1 MNDHGRESGN
11 DERDFISY
19 IHNYCDRW
27 CERCAFIDR
36 CMSYA
41 LERGLLDDTTRR
53 DDHSVIFTQEI
64 RLVVDGI
71 LNGRN
76 IDDDLS
82 DYYPE
87 LDEALRDHDKEIEIT
102 GDTNIDDDLCELDD
116 ELEEMLM
123 DHCHEDWEVDD
134 EELEDMEEARADQHD
149 LNTRARRH
157 PLVAMAERYMDDC
170 RDWFVARAHDPLPT
184 LQHFE
189 ARCAQGF
196 LHGNAREHYAR
207 LLGCIEIVTRYH
219 GLLYAKLARAM
230 TGALSEHL
238 VVNEDMYGSLK
249 LSLLLLDRSIAAWK
263 ELHGLIPE
271 HEAFIVSA
279 LRQLNGIRST
289 LERHWPDARAYK
301 RPGFDDDNSP
311 ISTWN

>member
-1 MNDHGRESGN
+1 MNDHGREDDN
-11 DERDFISY
+11 DEKDFIIS

-27 CERCAFIDR
+27 CERCAFTDR

-41 LERGLLDDTTRR
+41 LERELLDDAARR
-53 DDHSVIFTQEI
+53 DEHSVIFTQEI

-102 GDTNIDDDLCELDD
+102 GGTDIDDDLCELDT
-116 ELEEMLM
+116 ELEEMLE
-123 DHCHEDWEVDD
+123 DLGEEDWDVDD
-134 EELEDMEEARADQHD
+134 EELEDMKEARADRRD
-149 LNTRARRH
+149 LDARARRH

-196 LHGNAREHYAR
+196 LPGNASEYYAR

-238 VVNEDMYGSLK
+238 VVDEDMYGSLK

-263 ELHGLIPE
+263 ELHALIPE
-271 HEAFIVSA
+271 HEAFIVSS
-279 LRQLNGIRST
+279 LRKLNGIRSM